1 MAAAAC
7 APDASPSTGSGSVP
21 ASAAA
26 TTSTAPSTIAA
37 SATPRPSPTPLV
49 YVVRPGDTLTSIAT
63 AFGTTARSIAF
74 WNRVTYP
81 TLDPQSVTYAPDR
94 IAIGWSL
101 RIWPETVV
109 DEANLPPG
117 PSPTPLPSLILPP
130 GPTPAPDTTSV
141 VVSNGPRGGNGVAL
155 TFDMGGRLDPA
166 LDIVDWL
173 IANDVPATIF
183 PTGASAST
191 TDVGKAVMAGVAAH
205 PDLFSVGN
213 HTWDH
218 PDMTKLQAPAMTTEL
233 QDTETA
239 VMALTGSST
248 KPFYRPPYGTQDLAS
263 RKVAGQLGWAFTILW
278 DVDTVDWKPISDGGP
293 TADDIVARVL
303 SRARGGSIVLM
314 HLGGY
319 ETYAALPRIVAGLR
333 SLGLQPVTLS
343 RLLGT

>member
-1 MAAAAC
+1 MVAAAC
-7 APDASPSTGSGSVP
+7 APGASPPTSSGSLP
-21 ASAAA
+21 ASAAV
-26 TTSTAPSTIAA
+26 APSMAPATIPA

-63 AFGTTARSIAF
+63 VFGTTARSIAF

-94 IAIGWSL
+94 ITIGWSL
-101 RIWPETVV
+101 RIWPEAVV

-117 PSPTPLPSLILPP
+117 PSPTPLPSLVLPP
-130 GPTPAPDTTSV
+130 GPTPPPDTTSV

-183 PTGASAST
+183 PTGESAST

-239 VMALTGSST
+239 VMALTGWST
-248 KPFYRPPYGTQDLAS
+248 RPFYRPPYGIQDLAS

-278 DVDTVDWKPISDGGP
+278 DVDTIDWKPISDGGP